1 VGTFRLAPT
10 SQRPVIVNAPTD
22 QTLIDQCLA
31 GRRDAFGQLVERYQ
45 HRLFHGLLHA
55 LGSAEDAQDVAQEA
69 FINAFTKLASFKGE
83 AAFYS
88 WLFRIALNAAV
99 SAKRKNRRMTV
110 SLEARRDA
118 SGLEPMDD
126 DPSNEPSHAMHVS
139 ERQRLVRQALSELSD
154 EFRTALVLKEMN
166 GMSYE
171 EIAAV
176 VDVPLGTVRSRIH
189 RARLELRAK
198 LNILLRAEEE

>member
-1 VGTFRLAPT
+1 M
-10 SQRPVIVNAPTD
+10 IVNSPSD

-31 GRRDAFGQLVERYQ
+31 GQREAFGLLVERYQ
-45 HRLFHGLLHA
+45 HRLYHGLLHV
-55 LGSAEDAQDVAQEA
+55 LGSAEDAQDVAQDA
-69 FINAFTKLASFKGE
+69 FVNAFEKLASFKGQ

-88 WLFRIALNAAV
+88 WLFRIALNAGV
-99 SAKRKNRRMTV
+99 SAKRKTRRMTASV
-110 SLEARRDA
+110 EARREA
-118 SGLEPMDD
+118 TGLEPTDD

-139 ERQRLVRQALSELSD
+139 DRQRLVRQALSELSD
-154 EFRTALVLKEMN
+154 EFRTALVLKEMD

-171 EIAAV
+171 EIATV

-198 LNILLRAEEE
+198 LGMLLKPEEC